1 MRTDGGVR
9 SRSHT
14 NDLSVHCDREQI
26 PYIPFETFDKVKDII
41 ARIVEGK
48 STIDEELKRK

>member
-1 MRTDGGVR
+1 M
-9 SRSHT
+9 
-14 NDLSVHCDREQI
+14 HCDRENI
-26 PYIPFETFDKVKDII
+26 PYIPFITFDKVKDVI